1 MMLNERVFT
10 AAFERNLRMQ
20 GGNPSQAIHDLTNL
34 RQFLT
39 GSALFAFFDAPWT
52 PIYLAVGFMLHPWIG
67 LMMLGGAIVLLF
79 LAWITN
85 LVTAKPLGE
94 ANSASVTAA
103 AYANNHLRNADVI
116 EAMGMLPGIRNR
128 WTKQHQRVLGLQ
140 TLASDRNARI
150 SGVSRFVRIS
160 LQSLILGMGAL
171 LVIEGELTGGM
182 MIVGSLLLG
191 KALQPVEMSISTW
204 KQSLSTKAAYQRL
217 DEILQSAPP
226 RGETLSLP
234 APKGSVDLENV
245 YAAAP

>member
-1 MMLNERVFT
+1 
-10 AAFERNLRMQ
+10 
-20 GGNPSQAIHDLTNL
+20 
-34 RQFLT
+34 
-39 GSALFAFFDAPWT
+39 
-52 PIYLAVGFMLHPWIG
+52 
-67 LMMLGGAIVLLF
+67 
-79 LAWITN
+79 
-85 LVTAKPLGE
+85 
-94 ANSASVTAA
+94 
-103 AYANNHLRNADVI
+103 
-116 EAMGMLPGIRNR
+116 
-128 WTKQHQRVLGLQ
+128 VLGLQ

-226 RGETLSLP
+226 RGDTLSLP

-245 YAAAP
+245 YAAAPGTQLNILKGLSFSIPAGDVVGVIGPSASGKSTLARLLVGVWQARAGTVRLD